1 MWFKNSSSDAKEK
14 STQSFNVK
22 YLGGHSELSPGF
34 GSLNFYTDRFE
45 YVRGKKILF
54 TLPSEEVESYSIEG
68 KEDISRRITA
78 TRMVTL
84 GIFALATPKKNVKRE
99 QYLTIVLKD
108 ANQLIFEHTNQFIN
122 EATFRGLVSTAFAK
136 MLSKANR

>member
-1 MWFKNSSSDAKEK
+1 MWFKNTSANAKEK

-22 YLGGHSELSPGF
+22 YLGGHSELSLGF
-34 GSLNFYTDRFE
+34 GTLHFYTDRFE
-45 YVRGKKILF
+45 YVRGKKTLL
-54 TLPSEEVESYSIEG
+54 TLPSSEIETYNVEG

-99 QYLTIVLKD
+99 QYLTIILKD
-108 ANQLIFEHTNQFIN
+108 GNQLIFEHTNQFIN
-122 EATFRGLVSTAFAK
+122 EALFRGLVSTAFAK
-136 MLSKANR
+136 MLTKINR

>member
-1 MWFKNSSSDAKEK
+1 MLFSKK
-14 STQSFNVK
+14 STIQAVEPTQSLTVHF
-22 YLGGHSELSPGF
+22 LGGHPEIKPNYGKLD
-34 GSLNFYTDRFE
+34 FYLDKIVFIR
-45 YVRGKKILF
+45 RKKILL
-54 TLPSEEVESYSIEG
+54 TLPSGKIASYTVEG

-108 ANQLIFEHTNQFIN
+108 GNQLIFEHTNQFIN
-122 EATFRGLVSTAFAK
+122 EAMFRGLVSTAFAK
-136 MLSKANR
+136 MLSRATR

>member
-1 MWFKNSSSDAKEK
+1 MWFKDSSAKEK

-22 YLGGHSELSPGF
+22 YLGGHSDLSLGF
-34 GSLNFYTDRFE
+34 GSLNFYMDRVE
-45 YVRGKKILF
+45 YVRGKKILL
-54 TLPSEEVESYSIEG
+54 TLSSEEVESYNVEG

-84 GIFALATPKKNVKRE
+84 GIFALATPKKSVKRE

-108 ANQLIFEHTNQFIN
+108 GNQLIFEHTNQFIN
-122 EATFRGLVSTAFAK
+122 EALFRGLVSTAFAK